1 MATLTLKPKAQSL
14 AEENGASRQ
23 AALKGGEGNCVV
35 SSGTKIEGGFASTE
49 NIRLDGALVGEL
61 RCDRRLVIGEA
72 GLIEGK
78 VTAAEAV
85 IMGRIVGD
93 VAVAGALHLMGTAR
107 IEGDISAGS
116 LIVDEGARY
125 NGRCQIS
132 GKA

>member
-35 SSGTKIEGGFASTE
+35 SSGTKIEGGFASSE

-93 VAVAGALHLMGTAR
+93 VAVAGALHLMATAR